1 MGEYEDRYPEA
12 YGRPADEPT
21 PAGPPDYAPPRSAAA
36 PRPQPTTTA
45 APEPAQA
52 MAPAQAHPGRPE
64 QAAPPRAGGA
74 DYEDRYPEAYH
85 RDAPPPPAPPA
96 TAPPPAP
103 RIAEGG
109 PPRAATSAPP
119 PGPSRPA
126 PPPRPASGNDYED
139 RYPEA
144 YRRDEAPPAI
154 QQARGAAPP
163 ADQAQEWRDTRD
175 LQASGRGIFGL
186 WRHRRDDRQSST
198 AAASPLASGPYRGL
212 GPRGY
217 TRPDARIREDLCD
230 RLSEDPHLDAS
241 DIEVAVAG
249 GAITLSGTITD
260 AAAQRR
266 AQQHAASVAGVG
278 TIRNDLRV
286 R

>member
-96 TAPPPAP
+96 T
-103 RIAEGG
+103 
-109 PPRAATSAPP
+109 
-119 PGPSRPA
+119 A